1 MVLIAV
7 ETVILLT
14 MDIGDTSIRRAQSAR
29 PDALHSIG
37 PAVRATLVAGVTSYL
52 AITLYGT
59 TIITL
64 LDEVVHT
71 AESLLQLLCGREQR

>member
-14 MDIGDTSIRRAQSAR
+14 MDIGDTSIRRAQAAR
-29 PDALHSIG
+29 PDALHCIG
-37 PAVRATLVAGVTSYL
+37 SAVRATLVAGVASYL

-71 AESLLQLLCGREQR
+71 TESLLQLLCRRE